1 MAKDRYIYPAI
12 FDYDDDG
19 IAVEFSDLPGCFTC
33 GDNDEEALHMAKEA
47 MLYQV
52 PGSLR
57 KSVVKNV
64 FFEYTA

>member
-52 PGSLR
+52 PGKPPKISR
-57 KSVVKNV
+57 
-64 FFEYTA
+64 